1 MALPISDTTSK
12 SSVEAGSSSDNAAV
26 FLASIEAKLRNP
38 FTSLDLTN
46 NIERESDPRAFLKD
60 VNQNAFDPNTSAKMD
75 KIVKLRILISL
86 LGLEGSTRLSVA
98 AAHPREGALSL
109 KTKDDSIADGDSSTS
124 SEDIIWEIL
133 KNAQQAPEDIES
145 WTRMVAG
152 IVQGKMYAKLDRDG
166 DDQQQANNAF
176 VPSRGDEIESLLCK
190 NNEKIIQDT
199 LDSWAATTTSGE
211 KSKVTDEIAF
221 FAPIRYHLLDPPI
234 LRDIMPELYTNVHFV
249 TPENC
254 DILQIDPKAEQIRA
268 AEEEKELEG
277 VRLLEEKKILPD
289 NSNHTAEDSS
299 CKVEAAQLAVSPLAA
314 ASSSQAPRVSAVP
327 KQPLPLLRSGLGRG
341 RLASGLDGG
350 SAGRSVGGGMSAAAK
365 LALAKRDKSRAAV
378 SSTNTRPAS
387 IVTTE
392 TTTVVGPEP
401 QTRIAPAGRA
411 MAAMKGRV
419 TVGNTATSSKMKVLE
434 LEDVQAMANRN
445 RATESDIETNRAI
458 RKRKLME
465 QAEARGL
472 RKSTKLAVDNK
483 LADGSASSNAN
494 NS

>member
-1 MALPISDTTSK
+1 MALSISDTASRI
-12 SSVEAGSSSDNAAV
+12 SVEAGASSDNAAV

-46 NIERESDPRAFLKD
+46 NIERETDPLAFLKD
-60 VNQNAFDPNTSAKMD
+60 VNASAFDPNTSAKMD

-86 LGLEGSTRLSVA
+86 AGLEGGTRLSVA
-98 AAHPREGALSL
+98 AAHQREGTSSL
-109 KTKDDSIADGDSSTS
+109 KTTHDTADNDSSS
-124 SEDIIWEIL
+124 SSDEDIIWEIL

-152 IVQGKMYAKLDRDG
+152 IIQGKMYAKLDRNG
-166 DDQQQANNAF
+166 DDQHQANNTF
-176 VPSRGDEIESLLCK
+176 VPSRGEEIETLLCK

-199 LDSWAATTTSGE
+199 LHSWATTTTSGE
-211 KSKVTDEIAF
+211 TSKVTDEIAF

-234 LRDIMPELYTNVHFV
+234 LRDIMPELYTNAHFV

-277 VRLLEEKKILPD
+277 VRLLEEKKTLSD
-289 NSNHTAEDSS
+289 NNNHTAGDSS
-299 CKVEAAQLAVSPLAA
+299 CKVEAAQQVVSPLAI
-314 ASSSQAPRVSAVP
+314 ASSSQVSRVSAVQ
-327 KQPLPLLRSGLGRG
+327 KQTLPLLRTGLGRG
-341 RLASGLDGG
+341 RLASGFDGG
-350 SAGRSVGGGMSAAAK
+350 GASRSLGGGMSAAAK

-378 SSTNTRPAS
+378 AATNTRPAAL
-387 IVTTE
+387 VTTE
-392 TTTVVGPEP
+392 STTAVGPEP

-411 MAAMKGRV
+411 MTAMKGRV
-419 TVGNTATSSKMKVLE
+419 TLGSTTTSSKMKVLD

-445 RATESDIETNRAI
+445 RAAELDIETNRAI

-472 RKSTKLAVDNK
+472 RKSTKLVVDNK